1 MVAPAYRRTCLE
13 ELMFAKLYE
22 TTRIIIY
29 GHPRKDLTISKT
41 ECIGAVFYRE
51 RAETQP
57 SLLYLFC
64 KKASNCN
71 TNAIR
76 FHYNRLIAVKR
87 DSSKTNTNK
96 HFCPSLE
103 KQTYAPFISYNNS
116 HQTFQSRPQ
125 AWKDLISHGF
135 RKYTLFSP
143 STVLIRG
150 SSWPGLMS
158 TATTF
163 LASLPAFIHNISL
176 QNDYHLYMQ
185 GPLCLRAE
193 YYMGSP
199 LFPEHVLHTRARH
212 PDANNKN

>member
-1 MVAPAYRRTCLE
+1 MKLAQLYTGTLERISQYRKQNALVPYSIE
-13 ELMFAKLYE
+13 N
-22 TTRIIIY
+22 
-29 GHPRKDLTISKT
+29 
-41 ECIGAVFYRE
+41 VRE
-51 RAETQP
+51 RNRHCC
-57 SLLYLFC
+57 LFC

-76 FHYNRLIAVKR
+76 LHYNRLIAVKR

-116 HQTFQSRPQ
+116 HQTCQSRPQ

-143 STVLIRG
+143 SAVLIRG
-150 SSWPGLMS
+150 SSWPGVMS

-163 LASLPAFIHNISL
+163 FASLPAFIHSISL
-176 QNDYHLYMQ
+176 QTDYHLYMQ
-185 GPLCLRAE
+185 GQLCLRTE
-193 YYMGSP
+193 YYRGSP
-199 LFPEHVLHTRARH
+199 LFPEHVFECHTH
-212 PDANNKN
+212 PS